1 MERIHQIT
9 NNENLD
15 QLELPLVLKKLKEF
29 IRSPYGHPHLE
40 NLSLLF
46 DKSEIENR
54 LIEVSEMIGL
64 MEGGYSIP
72 ISDLTDIRPE
82 LDKLQPEDAFL
93 ESNILNQVKI
103 NLKTLHDVVLFLSKN
118 KTNCP
123 HLIKYAEC
131 IHPHDNIVKEIETT
145 IDPSGEIRE
154 DASQELKRIRKEI
167 FHLENDQRK
176 ILMRVVKKYSEFSQD
191 DIITLR
197 DGRIVLGIQQQY
209 VKRINGIVHG
219 ISSTGATA
227 FIEPMETLQISNQI
241 QNLRIDEKKEIIR
254 ILRFLSGLVREV
266 RMDILFSLENYGILD
281 LVYAKA
287 QLSKLIGGTAPVISD
302 VPRLALKNARH
313 PILILKIGYKN
324 VVPCSLTL
332 GEENLAIVITG
343 PNAGGKTVALKT
355 VGLLTI
361 MVQIGLHIPV
371 NPDSVIPI
379 FDQVLV
385 DIGDRQDLEQDLST
399 FSAHIIR
406 LRDILDRAN
415 SSSLV
420 LIDEIGTGTDP
431 REGAALAISYIK
443 EILECNALSITT
455 THHGELKAF
464 AFTEKGIEN
473 ASMEFNLESLK
484 PTYNLRVGIPG
495 SSYAFEIARRYGINE
510 KVLRGAEK
518 IIGPQKGKLEEL
530 IVNLNRQLQQAEKE
544 RRDLKIRLSE
554 MEGLRNLYQSQLDQ
568 LKNEKMDHKRKA
580 AEEAKQIVDD
590 VNVEIEKIIAEIRRT
605 QAQKESIKEGRKKI
619 ETLQK
624 SIEKTLE
631 ETHVQADQSVDL
643 HKDDV
648 VWIDNLHEEGEL
660 LSEPGVD
667 RKAWVLVDNVRLYL
681 TVDGMKKIKKYR
693 NKSSVSFKKSGE
705 ISDELQQGILP
716 ELDLRG
722 MDSYEAIETTKRYL
736 GQALQE
742 GWAEVRII
750 HGKGTGVLRKKI
762 TEYLSKDKRIEEKR
776 LGKWG
781 EGDTGVTMVK
791 LKKS

>member
-1 MERIHQIT
+1 
-9 NNENLD
+9 
-15 QLELPLVLKKLKEF
+15 
-29 IRSPYGHPHLE
+29 
-40 NLSLLF
+40 
-46 DKSEIENR
+46 
-54 LIEVSEMIGL
+54 
-64 MEGGYSIP
+64 
-72 ISDLTDIRPE
+72 
-82 LDKLQPEDAFL
+82 
-93 ESNILNQVKI
+93 
-103 NLKTLHDVVLFLSKN
+103 
-118 KTNCP
+118 
-123 HLIKYAEC
+123 
-131 IHPHDNIVKEIETT
+131 
-145 IDPSGEIRE
+145 
-154 DASQELKRIRKEI
+154 
-167 FHLENDQRK
+167 
-176 ILMRVVKKYSEFSQD
+176 
-191 DIITLR
+191 
-197 DGRIVLGIQQQY
+197 
-209 VKRINGIVHG
+209 
-219 ISSTGATA
+219 
-227 FIEPMETLQISNQI
+227 
-241 QNLRIDEKKEIIR
+241 
-254 ILRFLSGLVREV
+254 
-266 RMDILFSLENYGILD
+266 
-281 LVYAKA
+281 
-287 QLSKLIGGTAPVISD
+287 
-302 VPRLALKNARH
+302 
-313 PILILKIGYKN
+313 
-324 VVPCSLTL
+324 
-332 GEENLAIVITG
+332 
-343 PNAGGKTVALKT
+343 
-355 VGLLTI
+355 